1 MESAGTLLQTFNFLS
16 AAFLLISLANYTLG
30 FFILAKDPKDKVN
43 IFFFIE
49 CFIFAIGCLGYGLAC
64 WTMSEAEVFICI
76 GIASIGYCLIWP
88 VTIQFLLVYFFGAIH
103 RIWKMILGIMYA
115 VGTFY
120 IVTWFTG
127 LTASKGFIRVKN
139 GWIDIPSGGIFFNI
153 YLGYCIFC
161 YVALYFLLF
170 ISIYVYRKAENN
182 KKSFFTTE
190 EISGK
195 NKKEIR
201 EGINHLKSFIVSYII
216 TSSCALYCNIVIPT
230 WDNPIPSIGFLFLA
244 INIIITAYSMN
255 KYKMFVLKN
264 EIAPYV
270 MDNTGEII
278 LLMDENYS
286 FHYANDKFFE
296 KLERERCNYKL
307 ISLTDFLMNSN
318 TENISKIISNEKKD
332 VILKTYSSNKHIA
345 MKSTC
350 TNVKIRRKNYF
361 ILTFSDI
368 NYKIMEFEKN
378 NTVLSDLLC
387 EAVEGSSSDFESHV
401 ERVSKISVF
410 LADLWRKEF
419 PKIPSEDLPSDEI
432 IERAAKLHDIG
443 KIKISDSILNYPGKI
458 TSDEYEKVKEHS
470 HFGYQLIG
478 SMMGEVSEYAKIIA
492 LNHHEKWNGTGY
504 PSKKKEEEIPIIAR
518 IVTVADVF
526 DALISK
532 RCYKEAMP
540 PEQVKAE
547 LQKEAGEHFD
557 PKIIWIL
564 FKKENGKT
572 NFERLLDLYYSIS

>member
-1 MESAGTLLQTFNFLS
+1 MKEFF
-16 AAFLLISLANYTLG
+16 ISLVLNKNEMKEEEKG
-30 FFILAKDPKDKVN
+30 EG
-43 IFFFIE
+43 E
-49 CFIFAIGCLGYGLAC
+49 CCLD
-64 WTMSEAEVFICI
+64 
-76 GIASIGYCLIWP
+76 
-88 VTIQFLLVYFFGAIH
+88 
-103 RIWKMILGIMYA
+103 
-115 VGTFY
+115 
-120 IVTWFTG
+120 
-127 LTASKGFIRVKN
+127 KN
-139 GWIDIPSGGIFFNI
+139 GSLVI
-153 YLGYCIFC
+153 
-161 YVALYFLLF
+161 
-170 ISIYVYRKAENN
+170 NN
-182 KKSFFTTE
+182 EK
-190 EISGK
+190 
-195 NKKEIR
+195 
-201 EGINHLKSFIVSYII
+201 IV
-216 TSSCALYCNIVIPT
+216 
-230 WDNPIPSIGFLFLA
+230 
-244 INIIITAYSMN
+244 
-255 KYKMFVLKN
+255 
-264 EIAPYV
+264 
-270 MDNTGEII
+270 
-278 LLMDENYS
+278 
-286 FHYANDKFFE
+286 
-296 KLERERCNYKL
+296 
-307 ISLTDFLMNSN
+307 

-350 TNVKIRRKNYF
+350 TIVKIRRKNYF

-564 FKKENGKT
+564 FKKENDKT